1 MKDELQSK
9 EQILEALKAAEHKYG
24 EIFNSTNDGI
34 FLHELTEDGR
44 PGKFVEINDSG
55 CKMTGYSRDELLALT
70 PLDIYETPPDAARKI
85 VQELLSK
92 GRVIFETTMIAKN
105 KNRIP
110 IEISNHTFLL
120 NGRETVS
127 SIVRDISVRKQSEE
141 VLQESENRY
150 RRITEAI
157 TDYIYSVRIEDGR
170 TVETVHGPGCI
181 AVTGYTTEEFSAD
194 PYLWLKMIVLEDRV
208 VVEEQARK
216 ILTGQN
222 EQAIEH
228 RIIRKDGIEK
238 WVRNTTVPKTDKDG
252 KLLGYDGLIQDIT
265 ERKHLEEQLRTL
277 SLTDELTGLHN
288 RRGFFTLVEPLLK
301 LSKRQKSGVLMLYAD
316 LDNLKR
322 INDTFGHQEGDLALI
337 DTADILKKTYRESDI
352 IARIGG
358 DEFVVL
364 PVGSPEDRIEII
376 TARLEENLKNQIAKK
391 DRKYSLSLSF
401 GISHYDPESPC
412 SIDDLINRAEKLMY
426 EQKYKKKH
434 WVVS

>member
-1 MKDELQSK
+1 
-9 EQILEALKAAEHKYG
+9 
-24 EIFNSTNDGI
+24 
-34 FLHELTEDGR
+34 
-44 PGKFVEINDSG
+44 
-55 CKMTGYSRDELLALT
+55 LLALT